1 MYPRKQTFPSSRSQ
15 GSTVYSKYLFNFIIS
30 DDINKRKVKYIL
42 NANEDAT
49 SDTFFFKI
57 KDDGKNHLIY
67 MCIIIYIH
75 VHVAWLSII

>member
-15 GSTVYSKYLFNFIIS
+15 GLIVYSKYLLNFIIS

-57 KDDGKNHLIY
+57 KDDGKNNYVFTCIY
-67 MCIIIYIH
+67 TYMYM
-75 VHVAWLSII
+75 